1 MFDFGPGP
9 ASLLD
14 PGAGIGTLSAAFAE
28 RWLRETASPLSIT
41 AVEIDDLCSSLLRE
55 TLADIEQAGVRTRLV
70 EGDFIRWAVER
81 SSTMLPFF
89 ETPVFDYVVMNPP
102 YRKVRAESMER
113 RLVETLGVGITNLY
127 TAFLALAVRLLKDGG
142 QLVAITPRSFAN
154 GPYFTAFR
162 RDFLSQMSFRR
173 VHVYD
178 SRDSAFSE
186 ADVLQENVVFHAVK
200 ARPPLLQL

>member
-1 MFDFGPGP
+1 
-9 ASLLD
+9 
-14 PGAGIGTLSAAFAE
+14 
-28 RWLRETASPLSIT
+28 
-41 AVEIDDLCSSLLRE
+41 
-55 TLADIEQAGVRTRLV
+55 
-70 EGDFIRWAVER
+70 
-81 SSTMLPFF
+81 MLPFF
-89 ETPVFDYVVMNPP
+89 DTPVFDYVVMNPSLP
-102 YRKVRAESMER
+102 QGPRPNRWSR

-154 GPYFTAFR
+154 GPYFKTFR

-173 VHVYD
+173 VHLYD

-200 ARPPLLQL
+200 EKAPTFSSDYVQRWSR